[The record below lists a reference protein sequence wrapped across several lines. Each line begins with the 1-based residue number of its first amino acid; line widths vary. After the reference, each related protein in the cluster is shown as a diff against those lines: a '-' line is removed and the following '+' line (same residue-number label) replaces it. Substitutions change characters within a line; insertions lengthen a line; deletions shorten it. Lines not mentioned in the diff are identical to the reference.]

1 MSCAGVGVL
10 HHSLVVAEPIAATLE
25 CRQLERGLCFITT
38 ATQSTPTI
46 GMASPSPE
54 DLRASLARDGF
65 VRIPA
70 AFTREQVETFRAAGR
85 RAVER
90 TRSGEWPYFR
100 SLPKQFPPW
109 NEDVSKGIWGVQHL
123 LHPDM
128 PQQDKIVFAN
138 SYFGDIMIDA
148 VTALLS
154 CSEDDLVMELYN
166 MLVRPDHD
174 FALRWHRD
182 DIGPEMSA
190 EEELERLKERM
201 MHAQWNLALYE
212 DSSLV
217 VVPGSHKRARTDME
231 RSADPYEDEMP
242 GQIAVKMLP
251 GDIVFYNNNIL
262 HRGVY
267 DSTNERMTL
276 HGTMGLVG
284 SDPARA
290 RNILQHGIGK
300 WAAKCDFT
308 DLSDPKIAR
317 RADTMKARLIS
328 MGTGEDFGFSQQDL

>member
-1 MSCAGVGVL
+1 
-10 HHSLVVAEPIAATLE
+10 
-25 CRQLERGLCFITT
+25 
-38 ATQSTPTI
+38 
-46 GMASPSPE
+46 MASASPE
-54 DLRASLARDGF
+54 ELRASLARDGF

-70 AFTREQVETFRAAGR
+70 AFTTEQVATFRAAGHC
-85 RAVER
+85 AVER

-128 PQQDKIVFAN
+128 PHQDKDVFAN
-138 SYFGDIMIDA
+138 SYFGDIMINA
-148 VTALLS
+148 VTVLLE
-154 CSEDDLVMELYN
+154 CSPDDLVMELYN

-182 DIGPEMSA
+182 DIGPDVTA
-190 EEELERLKERM
+190 EEELERLKEPM

-231 RSADPYEDEMP
+231 RSADPFEDDMP
-242 GQIAVKMLP
+242 GQMAVKMLP

-267 DSTNERMTL
+267 DSTHERMTL
-276 HGTMGLVG
+276 HGTMGLAG

-308 DLSDPKIAR
+308 DLSDPEIAR
-317 RADTMKARLIS
+317 RAEAMKGRLIS
-328 MGTGEDFGFSQQDL
+328 LGTGDDVGFSQQDL